1 MSVPAQAASKWDP
14 QFLQSMSLK
23 TDPEAEAIISEI
35 AMSDNFASLR
45 ELFKSLDSNDDT
57 AASSSLPGSVKN
69 YFRSN
74 NILPAWA
81 DQEKIKTAQKVFAQY
96 GPEVSLILNYK
107 ALPLCYACRNGA
119 KILATTGRLGSDG
132 KDTSKMMR
140 RLLET
145 AQMVINVMSE
155 GGLSEN
161 GAGII
166 SVKKVRLYHA
176 AIRYFMLHPKYNP
189 TGWDVNRYGQPINQE
204 EMAGTL
210 MSFSALVINGLTQV
224 GVELT
229 TEQKD
234 AYMHCWNIV
243 GHFIGLDPSLYPSS
257 FEDGWNLGIAI
268 IKRNNEECEE
278 GKFLI
283 DSLIL
288 NSKNY
293 LFDSFLNNYIPEYL
307 ISFFIE
313 DVADTI
319 NVDLH
324 KVLGLDT
331 KFSFLER
338 MGGKIFL
345 ESIDLANEVEEHAPV
360 VRRLLEK
367 YSSKQMQGMIDH
379 YLKVNNVA
387 FYIPDS
393 LKANWNM
400 N

>member
-1 MSVPAQAASKWDP
+1 MSTTEKTASRWTPD
-14 QFLQSMSLK
+14 FLKQMSLK
-23 TDPEAEAIISEI
+23 TDPEAEAIISQI
-35 AMSDNFASLR
+35 AISDNFASLR

-57 AASSSLPGSVKN
+57 AANTTLPAPVKE

-74 NILPAWA
+74 NQLPVWA
-81 DQEKIKTAQKVFAQY
+81 DQNKIKIAQQVFADY
-96 GPEVSLILNYK
+96 GPEVSLLLNYK
-107 ALPLCYACRNGA
+107 ALPLCYSCRNGA
-119 KILATTGRLGSDG
+119 KILATTGRLGSNG
-132 KDTSKMMR
+132 NDTSKMMR

-176 AIRYFMLHPKYNP
+176 AIRYFILHPKYNP
-189 TGWDVNRYGQPINQE
+189 TGWDVNHYGQPINQE

-210 MSFSALVINGLTQV
+210 MSFSALIINGLTQV
-224 GVELT
+224 GVELS

-234 AYMHCWNIV
+234 AYMHTWNIV
-243 GHFIGLDPSLYPSS
+243 GHFIGLDPSLYPTSYK
-257 FEDGWNLGIAI
+257 EGWDLGIAI
-268 IKRNNEECEE
+268 IKRNNEECDD

-293 LFDSFLNNYIPEYL
+293 FFDSKLDNYIPEYM

-313 DVADTI
+313 DVADEI

-331 KFSFLER
+331 KLNFFQRLGGKLFLEA
-338 MGGKIFL
+338 L
-345 ESIDLANEVEEHAPV
+345 ELANDIEGHVPV
-360 VRRLLEK
+360 VKRLMEK
-367 YSSKQMQGMIDH
+367 NGPKQMQAMVDH
-379 YLKVNNVA
+379 YLKENNVA
-387 FYIPDS
+387 FFIPDS
-393 LKANWNM
+393 LKENWKM